1 MRQPRLRAFPTCGSP
16 TSPDMPAFFAA
27 ARRAAVATTLA
38 SAAALAALAI
48 SPVLPIA
55 APLAAQDLG
64 IAVGEKAPGGPL
76 ETMAGQTVDLSSYMG
91 KQPVVIEF
99 WATWCGNCKQ
109 LEPAMRAAMTKH
121 GAKVKFVTVAVSVNQ
136 SYDRVKAWQ
145 AANKLP
151 GDLLYDRKGTVSGE
165 YDVPATSYVVVVD
178 RAGKIVYTGVGGT
191 QDLEA
196 AIKKAL

>member
-1 MRQPRLRAFPTCGSP
+1 MTAPAISMRRMALRALLVTG
-16 TSPDMPAFFAA
+16 AA
-27 ARRAAVATTLA
+27 ITTI
-38 SAAALAALAI
+38 ALAPA
-48 SPVLPIA
+48 SPLTT
-55 APLAAQDLG
+55 PLAAQDLG
-64 IAVGEKAPGGPL
+64 IAVGEQAPGGPL
-76 ETMAGQTVDLSSYMG
+76 ETMAGQTVDLSAVIG
-91 KQPVVIEF
+91 KQPAVIEF

-109 LEPAMRAAMTKH
+109 LEPTMRAAMTKH
-121 GAKVKFVTVAVSVNQ
+121 GAQVKFVTVAVSVNQ
-136 SYDRVKAWQ
+136 SFERVKAWQ

-151 GDLLYDRKGTVSGE
+151 GDLLYDRKGTVSGA